1 MKFVFVLALALAVV
15 GLDQASKS
23 LIQHRMEMYQS
34 IPVIDGF
41 FHITYVRNTGG
52 AFGFLH
58 EANAAIRLP
67 FFISVS
73 ILAVGALLYFV
84 RQVEARQY
92 LLLAALGAILGGA
105 LGNLTD
111 RMRMGTV
118 VDFLDVHYRGWYW
131 PTFNVADSFI
141 STGVVVLLLHSLL
154 VGEGVKG
161 DE

>member
-111 RMRMGTV
+111 RMWMGTV